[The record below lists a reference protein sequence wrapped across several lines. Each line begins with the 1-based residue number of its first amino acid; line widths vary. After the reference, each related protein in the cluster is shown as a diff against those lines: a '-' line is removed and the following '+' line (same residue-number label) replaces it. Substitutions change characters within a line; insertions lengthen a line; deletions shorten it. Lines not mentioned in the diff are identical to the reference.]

1 MIELSS
7 TVMSISILVAVLVGG
22 GFGWLLARLKFQQ
35 HITKLETKISLEENT
50 ISQQQEMLKQTF
62 SSLSS
67 EALKSNN
74 QMFIDLAQESLKRFH
89 VQAKGDL
96 DQKEKSIENLVKP
109 IREALSKT
117 ELQIQSME
125 KERKEAY
132 GSLHKHLE
140 TLSQTQLQLH
150 DQTRNLVQALR
161 RPEVRGQWG
170 EITLRRLVELAG
182 MVDRCD
188 FFEQESVETENGRI
202 RPDMIIRMPT
212 GREIVVDVKTPLD
225 AYLSAVE
232 SKTED
237 ERKSFMEQH
246 VRNVRDRIKELST
259 KGYWEQFSK
268 SPDFAV
274 LFIPGEQFLSS
285 ALDLDRE
292 LLEFA
297 LSKKI
302 ILATPTSMVAL
313 MRAIAFG
320 WRQEQL
326 TENAELI
333 RSAGEELYKRLATF
347 SEHLGKV
354 GRSLDNSVSNYN
366 KAVGSF
372 DAKLIP
378 GARKLVDLGIS
389 SGKEM
394 EVPEQI
400 EKAAREIASS
410 EFVASDRM
418 IDELENK

>member
-1 MIELSS
+1 MIEINYLVIILS
-7 TVMSISILVAVLVGG
+7 LLLALFVGG
-22 GFGWLLARLKFQQ
+22 GFGWLLARLKFLGN
-35 HITKLETKISLEENT
+35 ITKLETQLSLEENT
-50 ISQQQEMLKQTF
+50 VTRQQEMLKQTF

-67 EALKSNN
+67 DALKNNN
-74 QMFIDLAQESLKRFH
+74 QMFIDLAQETLKRFH
-89 VQAKGDL
+89 VQAKGEL

-109 IREALSKT
+109 IREALLKT
-117 ELQIQSME
+117 EQQIQAME
-125 KERKEAY
+125 KDRKEAY

-170 EITLRRLVELAG
+170 ELTLKRLVELAG
-182 MVDRCD
+182 MVEHCD
-188 FFEQESVETENGRI
+188 FYEQESIETESGRV

-232 SKTED
+232 SQTDD
-237 ERKSFMEQH
+237 ERKGFMEQH
-246 VRNVRDRIKELST
+246 VRNVRNRIKELSA
-259 KGYWEQFSK
+259 KSYWEQFSR

-285 ALDLDRE
+285 ALDLDRD

-297 LSKKI
+297 LARKI

-313 MRAIAFG
+313 MRAVAFG

-326 TENAELI
+326 SENAELI
-333 RSAGEELYKRLATF
+333 RATGEDLYKRLATF
-347 SEHLGKV
+347 SDHLAKL
-354 GRSLDNSVSNYN
+354 GRSLDGAVGNYN

-372 DAKLIP
+372 DTKLVP
-378 GARKLVDLGIS
+378 GAKKLADLGIDAS
-389 SGKEM
+389 REFEDPG
-394 EVPEQI
+394 QI
-400 EKAAREIASS
+400 EKGVREI
-410 EFVASDRM
+410 
-418 IDELENK
+418 ENISKS

>member
-1 MIELSS
+1 MIELSYPII
-7 TVMSISILVAVLVGG
+7 ISSALLVFFIGG
-22 GFGWLLARLKFQQ
+22 GFGWLLARLKFVGK
-35 HITKLETKISLEENT
+35 ITKLETQLSLEVNT
-50 ISQQQEMLKQTF
+50 VTQQQEMLKQTF

-67 EALKSNN
+67 DALKHNN
-74 QMFIDLAQESLKRFH
+74 QMFIDLAQETLKRFH
-89 VQAKGDL
+89 VQAKGEL

-109 IREALSKT
+109 IRDALQKS
-117 ELQIQSME
+117 EQQIQAME
-125 KERKEAY
+125 KDRKEAY

-170 EITLRRLVELAG
+170 ELTLKRLVELAG
-182 MVDRCD
+182 MVEHCD
-188 FFEQESVETENGRI
+188 FYEQESVETDSGRF

-232 SKTED
+232 AQTDD
-237 ERKSFMEQH
+237 ERKQFMEQH
-246 VRNVRDRIKELST
+246 VRNVRNRIKELSA
-259 KGYWEQFSK
+259 KSYWEQFSR

-285 ALDLDRE
+285 ALDLDRD

-297 LSKKI
+297 LARKI

-313 MRAIAFG
+313 MRAVAFG

-326 TENAELI
+326 SENAELI
-333 RSAGEELYKRLATF
+333 RATGEDLYKRLATF
-347 SEHLGKV
+347 SDHLAKL
-354 GRSLDNSVSNYN
+354 GRSLDGAVGNYN

-372 DAKLIP
+372 DTKLVP
-378 GARKLVDLGIS
+378 GAKKLADMGIDAS
-389 SGKEM
+389 REFEDPG
-394 EVPEQI
+394 QI
-400 EKAAREIASS
+400 EKAVREI
-410 EFVASDRM
+410 
-418 IDELENK
+418 ENREIENTTKS

>member
-1 MIELSS
+1 MMEQNNLTLIIIA
-7 TVMSISILVAVLVGG
+7 TIAVIFGG
-22 GFGWLLARLKFQQ
+22 GLGWLLARLKYLQQ
-35 HITKLETKISLEENT
+35 ITRLETRLSFEETT
-50 ISQQQEMLKQTF
+50 IDQQQQMLKQTF

-89 VQAKGDL
+89 LQAKGDL
-96 DQKEKSIENLVKP
+96 EQKEKSIENLVKP
-109 IREALSKT
+109 IREALNKT
-117 ELQIQSME
+117 EQQIMAME

-170 EITLRRLVELAG
+170 EITLKRLVELAG
-182 MVDRCD
+182 MVEHCD
-188 FFEQESVETENGRI
+188 FYVQENTGTDAGYI

-232 SKTED
+232 SKTDD
-237 ERKSFMEQH
+237 EKQNFLTQH
-246 VRNVRDRIKELST
+246 VKNVRNRIRELSS
-259 KGYWEQFSK
+259 KNYWQQFSR

-274 LFIPGEQFLSS
+274 LFIPGDQFLNS
-285 ALDLDRE
+285 ALDLDRD

-333 RSAGEELYKRLATF
+333 RSAGEDLYNRLATF
-347 SEHLGKV
+347 SDHLGKL
-354 GRSLDNSVSNYN
+354 GRSLDSSVANYN

-372 DAKLIP
+372 DAKLVP
-378 GARKLVDLGIS
+378 GAKKLADMGIN
-389 SGKEM
+389 SGKEIDR
-394 EVPEQI
+394 PEQI
-400 EKAAREIASS
+400 EKAIREI
-410 EFVASDRM
+410 
-418 IDELENK
+418 ENS

>member
-1 MIELSS
+1 MIELNNLMLIFFI
-7 TVMSISILVAVLVGG
+7 VLAVLVGG
-22 GFGWLLARLKFQQ
+22 GFGWLLARLRFQQ
-35 HITKLETKISLEENT
+35 KITKLETQISIEENAAT
-50 ISQQQEMLKQTF
+50 RQQEILKQTF
-62 SSLSS
+62 SALSS

-89 VQAKGDL
+89 VQAKGEL
-96 DQKEKSIENLVKP
+96 DQKEKTFENLVKP

-117 ELQIQSME
+117 EQQIQLME

-170 EITLRRLVELAG
+170 ELTLKRLVELAG

-188 FFEQESVETENGRI
+188 FFEQESIETEEGRI

-232 SKTED
+232 AKTDD
-237 ERKSFMEQH
+237 ERQSFMEQH
-246 VRNVRDRIKELST
+246 VRNVRNRIKELSA
-259 KGYWEQFSK
+259 KSYWEQFSR

-297 LSKKI
+297 LSRKI

-326 TENAELI
+326 SENAELI
-333 RSAGEELYKRLATF
+333 RSAGEDLYKRFVTF
-347 SEHLGKV
+347 SEHLGKL
-354 GRSLDNSVSNYN
+354 GRSLDGSVSSYN

-378 GARKLVDLGIS
+378 GAKKLVDLGINS
-389 SGKEM
+389 SKEIDA
-394 EVPEQI
+394 PEQI
-400 EKAAREIASS
+400 EKAAREIES
-410 EFVASDRM
+410 
-418 IDELENK
+418 K